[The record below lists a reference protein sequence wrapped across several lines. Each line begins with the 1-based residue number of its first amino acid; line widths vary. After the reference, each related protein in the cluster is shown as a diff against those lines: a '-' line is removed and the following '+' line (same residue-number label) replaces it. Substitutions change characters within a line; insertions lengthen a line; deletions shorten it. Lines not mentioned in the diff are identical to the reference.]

1 MLHVGGH
8 THVTNFIHNTPS
20 TRHSHLVHI
29 TPYHTAPFKCSQMC
43 DAYRAHRHGSRSP
56 YPGSTPGLTTNFTP
70 SVSQSVIPRCAF
82 SLCRRRLLPPPTLGC
97 CRRLQSRA
105 PHPRPAASARVG
117 GCPSSPEYRPC
128 EQLNTHV
135 NSCAQRVRRSIGR
148 RFKCAC
154 QCSGHKRA
162 QRGKMKMRSR
172 L

>member
-20 TRHSHLVHI
+20 TRNSHLVHI

-70 SVSQSVIPRCAF
+70 SVSQSVISRCAF
-82 SLCRRRLLPPPTLGC
+82 SLCRRRLPPPPTLGC

-135 NSCAQRVRRSIGR
+135 NSCSQRVSEYRPAVQM
-148 RFKCAC
+148 CVPV
-154 QCSGHKRA
+154 QRA
-162 QRGKMKMRSR
+162 QAGTAREDEDA
-172 L
+172 